1 MLKNEFRLVHTI
13 RLGLSVM
20 VFFLVSACM
29 HKYSMTGPDRYDKSE
44 VVAYNFLRLKKAE
57 QAFWI
62 MREHGIVEKDTIPNT
77 PYWKDFSDRVDH
89 LYEGEYL
96 DESLFPQ
103 EKFVSEVL
111 DIARQQDFSDP
122 LKDW

>member
-1 MLKNEFRLVHTI
+1 MLKNEFHPVHTI
-13 RLGLSVM
+13 ILVLSVM
-20 VFFLVSACM
+20 VFFLASACM

-44 VVAYNFLRLKKAE
+44 VVTHNFLRLKKAE

-77 PYWKDFSDRVDH
+77 PYWKDFSGRVDH

-96 DESLFPQ
+96 DESLFPR